1 MILIAILISLGIDK
15 AFAAWQGVRRFE
27 WFLEFANSIRFQLKA
42 IANGSLGVLLTVAL
56 PVFLIAL
63 VDYLL
68 GMAHPLL
75 AFPFGVAV
83 LWYCLGPKN
92 LDDQVQAYIDARE
105 SGDIEAAQRSAAD
118 ILHQQIPSQNF
129 QLSQAV
135 TESILVEGNERIMAV
150 LFWFGVLG
158 PLGAA
163 LYRLSAILKNFTG
176 KEHPASEFAQAAQR
190 LHAILDWIPARLV
203 AVGYAVSGSFVDAI
217 GNWRGSV
224 GKTEKWEESSVQVL
238 LASGMGALHLDAES
252 LRETPQDN
260 GVQGGK
266 KPGATDVQAEVAH
279 IKSAQALVWRTLV
292 AWVVIIALM
301 TLAGR
306 VG

>member
-15 AFAAWQGVRRFE
+15 AFATWQGVRRFE

-68 GMAHPLL
+68 GRVHPVL

-135 TESILVEGNERIMAV
+135 TESILIEGNERIMAV

-163 LYRLSAILKNFTG
+163 LYRLSATLKNFTG

-190 LHAILDWIPARLV
+190 LHAILDWVPARLV

-217 GNWRGSV
+217 GNWRGS
-224 GKTEKWEESSVQVL
+224 GKSEKWEESSVQVL

-252 LRETPQDN
+252 LREAPPDN
-260 GVQGGK
+260 
-266 KPGATDVQAEVAH
+266 DVSAEITH
-279 IKSAQALVWRTLV
+279 IKAAQALVWRTLV

-306 VG
+306 LG

>member
-1 MILIAILISLGIDK
+1 
-15 AFAAWQGVRRFE
+15 
-27 WFLEFANSIRFQLKA
+27 LE
-42 IANGSLGVLLTVAL
+42 VL
-56 PVFLIAL
+56 
-63 VDYLL
+63 
-68 GMAHPLL
+68 
-75 AFPFGVAV
+75 
-83 LWYCLGPKN
+83 
-92 LDDQVQAYIDARE
+92 
-105 SGDIEAAQRSAAD
+105 
-118 ILHQQIPSQNF
+118 
-129 QLSQAV
+129 
-135 TESILVEGNERIMAV
+135 
-150 LFWFGVLG
+150 
-158 PLGAA
+158 
-163 LYRLSAILKNFTG
+163 RLTG

-252 LRETPQDN
+252 LREAPQDN
-260 GVQGGK
+260 DVQGGR
-266 KPGATDVQAEVAH
+266 KPGAADVQAEIAH
-279 IKSAQALVWRTLV
+279 IKAAQALVWRTLV

>member
-15 AFAAWQGVRRFE
+15 AFATWQGVRRFE
-27 WFLEFANSIRFQLKA
+27 WFLEFANAIRFQLKA
-42 IANGSLGVLLTVAL
+42 IANGSLGVLLTVGL
-56 PVFLIAL
+56 PVLLVAL

-68 GMAHPLL
+68 GRVHPVL

-129 QLSQAV
+129 QLNQAV
-135 TESILVEGNERIMAV
+135 TESILIQGNERVMAV

-163 LYRLSAILKNFTG
+163 LYRLSALLKNFTG
-176 KEHPASEFAQAAQR
+176 KEHPASEFAQAARR

-217 GNWRGSV
+217 GNWRGSE
-224 GKTEKWEESSVQVL
+224 KSEKWEESSMQVL

-252 LRETPQDN
+252 LREAPQDN
-260 GVQGGK
+260 GA
-266 KPGATDVQAEVAH
+266 PGATDVSAEVTH
-279 IKSAQALVWRTLV
+279 IKAAQALVWRTLV

>member
-15 AFAAWQGVRRFE
+15 AFATWQGVRRFE

-68 GMAHPLL
+68 GRVHPVL

-83 LWYCLGPKN
+83 LWHCLGPKN

-135 TESILVEGNERIMAV
+135 TESILIEGNERIMAV

-163 LYRLSAILKNFTG
+163 LYRLSATLKNFTG

-190 LHAILDWIPARLV
+190 LHAILDWVPARLV

-217 GNWRGSV
+217 GNWRGS
-224 GKTEKWEESSVQVL
+224 GKSEKWEESSVQVL

-252 LRETPQDN
+252 LREAPPDN
-260 GVQGGK
+260 
-266 KPGATDVQAEVAH
+266 DVSAEITH
-279 IKSAQALVWRTLV
+279 IKAAQALVWRTLV

-306 VG
+306 LG

>member
-15 AFAAWQGVRRFE
+15 AFATWQGVRRFE

-68 GMAHPLL
+68 GRVHPVL

-135 TESILVEGNERIMAV
+135 TESILIEGNERIMAV

-163 LYRLSAILKNFTG
+163 LYRLSATLKNFTG

-190 LHAILDWIPARLV
+190 LHAILDWVPARLV

-217 GNWRGSV
+217 GNWRGS
-224 GKTEKWEESSVQVL
+224 GKSEKWEESSVQVL

-252 LRETPQDN
+252 LREAPPDN
-260 GVQGGK
+260 
-266 KPGATDVQAEVAH
+266 DVSAEITH
-279 IKSAQALVWRTLV
+279 IKAAQALVWRTLV

>member
-15 AFAAWQGVRRFE
+15 AFATWQGMRRFE
-27 WFLEFANSIRFQLKA
+27 WFLEFANAIRFQLKA
-42 IANGSLGVLLTVAL
+42 IANGSLGVLLTVGL
-56 PVFLIAL
+56 PVLLVAL

-68 GMAHPLL
+68 GRVHPVL

-129 QLSQAV
+129 QLNQAV
-135 TESILVEGNERIMAV
+135 TESILIQGNERVMAV

-163 LYRLSAILKNFTG
+163 LYRLSALLKNFTG

-217 GNWRGSV
+217 GNWRGSE
-224 GKTEKWEESSVQVL
+224 KSEKWEESSMQVL

-252 LRETPQDN
+252 LREAPQDN
-260 GVQGGK
+260 GA
-266 KPGATDVQAEVAH
+266 PGATDVSVEVTH
-279 IKSAQALVWRTLV
+279 IKAAQALVWRTLV

>member
-1 MILIAILISLGIDK
+1 MILIAIVISLGIDK
-15 AFAAWQGVRRFE
+15 AFATWQGVRRFE

-68 GMAHPLL
+68 GRVHPVL

-135 TESILVEGNERIMAV
+135 TESILIEGNERIMAV

-163 LYRLSAILKNFTG
+163 LYRLSATLKNFTG

-190 LHAILDWIPARLV
+190 LHAILDWVPARLV

-217 GNWRGSV
+217 GNWRGS
-224 GKTEKWEESSVQVL
+224 GKSEKWEESSVQVL

-252 LRETPQDN
+252 LREAPPDN
-260 GVQGGK
+260 
-266 KPGATDVQAEVAH
+266 DVSAEITH
-279 IKSAQALVWRTLV
+279 IKAAQALVWRTLV

>member
-15 AFAAWQGVRRFE
+15 AFATWQGVRRFE

-68 GMAHPLL
+68 GRVHPVL

-105 SGDIEAAQRSAAD
+105 AGDIEAAQRSAAD

-135 TESILVEGNERIMAV
+135 TESILIQGNERVMAV

-163 LYRLSAILKNFTG
+163 LYRLSATLKNFTG

-190 LHAILDWIPARLV
+190 LHAILDWVPARLV

-217 GNWRGSV
+217 GNWRGS
-224 GKTEKWEESSVQVL
+224 GKSEKWEESSMQVL
-238 LASGMGALHLDAES
+238 LASGMGALHLDAET
-252 LRETPQDN
+252 LHEAPRDN
-260 GVQGGK
+260 
-266 KPGATDVQAEVAH
+266 DVSAEITH
-279 IKSAQALVWRTLV
+279 IKAAQALVWRTLV

>member
-1 MILIAILISLGIDK
+1 MILIAIVISLGIDK
-15 AFAAWQGVRRFE
+15 AFATWQGVRRFE

-68 GMAHPLL
+68 GRVHPVL

-135 TESILVEGNERIMAV
+135 TESILIEGNERIMAV

-163 LYRLSAILKNFTG
+163 LYRLSATLKNFTG

-190 LHAILDWIPARLV
+190 LHAILDWVPARLV

-217 GNWRGSV
+217 GNWRGS
-224 GKTEKWEESSVQVL
+224 GKSEKWEESSVQVL

-252 LRETPQDN
+252 LREAPRDN
-260 GVQGGK
+260 
-266 KPGATDVQAEVAH
+266 DVSAEITH
-279 IKSAQALVWRTLV
+279 IKAAQALVWRTLV

>member
-42 IANGSLGVLLTVAL
+42 FANGTLGVLLIVAL
-56 PVFLIAL
+56 PVFIVAL

-68 GMAHPLL
+68 GRVHPVL

-135 TESILVEGNERIMAV
+135 TESILIEGNERIMAV

-163 LYRLSAILKNFTG
+163 LYRLSAVLKNFTG

-190 LHAILDWIPARLV
+190 LHAILDWIPTRLV

-217 GNWRGSV
+217 GNWRGSA
-224 GKTEKWEESSVQVL
+224 KSEKWEESSVQVL

-252 LRETPQDN
+252 LREAPGDN
-260 GVQGGK
+260 
-266 KPGATDVQAEVAH
+266 DVSAEVTH
-279 IKSAQALVWRTLV
+279 IKAAQALVWRTLV

-306 VG
+306 LG